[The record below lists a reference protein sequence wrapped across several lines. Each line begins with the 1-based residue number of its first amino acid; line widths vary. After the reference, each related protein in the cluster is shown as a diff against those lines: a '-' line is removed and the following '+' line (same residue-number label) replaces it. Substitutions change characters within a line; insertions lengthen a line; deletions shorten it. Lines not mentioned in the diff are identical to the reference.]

1 MKRQGRST
9 SLLIHPF
16 FSFFLKFLEF
26 EDHSVVDVLVC
37 ETNKY
42 AEQH

>member
-1 MKRQGRST
+1 
-9 SLLIHPF
+9 LV
-16 FSFFLKFLEF
+16 FLKFLEF

-37 ETNKY
+37 ETNRY